1 MKQVLT
7 ICCFFILSSSLS
19 AQENHDGHNH
29 GTTPATTVASPTVKA
44 DVLVLKETA
53 HDFGKIAQGRPV
65 YYEFEIVNNSNEP
78 LKLDNVAATC
88 GCTTPEWSRDA
99 IAAGATSK
107 IRVGYNAAAEGPFT
121 KYITITYGGTNIK
134 QLKIDGHVWKAPE
147 GAAPVNA
154 SIQFLKKQNL

>member
-7 ICCFFILSSSLS
+7 ITGFFLLAFTAS
-19 AQENHDGHNH
+19 AQTGHEGHNH
-29 GTTPATTVASPTVKA
+29 AAPATTTVAPSTVKPEA
-44 DVLVLKETA
+44 LKLKEEA
-53 HDFGKIAQGRPV
+53 HDFGKIAQGKPV

-78 LKLDNVAATC
+78 LKLDNVSATC

-99 IAAGATSK
+99 IPAGATSK
-107 IRVGYNAAAEGPFT
+107 IKVGYNAAAEGPFT
-121 KYITITYGGTNIK
+121 KYITITYGGTNVK

-147 GAAPVNA
+147 GSAPVNA